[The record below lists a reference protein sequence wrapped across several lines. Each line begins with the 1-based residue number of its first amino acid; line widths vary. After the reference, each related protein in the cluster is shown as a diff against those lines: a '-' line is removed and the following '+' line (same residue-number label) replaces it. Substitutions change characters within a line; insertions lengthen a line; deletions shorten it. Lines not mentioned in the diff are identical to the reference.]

1 MESNCTFQGKI
12 YNKYISDIYIDRC
25 NVREII
31 YLTNIK
37 RKVCM
42 RRQVNQMI
50 DPRGWQER
58 PMLTLAKRPSPE
70 ELKAGKILFYNN
82 TKLGFCNYYTV
93 FDRIK
98 ERLVESG
105 CDESLWVEYTET
117 VRGKNA
123 KKLEEYAA
131 MLAKEKPVAAIVAF
145 GDMGTSSSTT
155 VLTIALEKLGIPTV
169 YMTAPPGTAIT
180 EGVGVYRAG
189 ELCLCSVDIYQA
201 STVEEIEAEVD
212 RKWDYILAS
221 LTTNGEKLRELA
233 HIDFKMDEI
242 APAEDG
248 LLPFVPEYDEE
259 KSVEPGAY
267 MEEVMEYFNKE
278 HISDGLPI
286 IPPTR
291 RRYEKMFAYCPWDE
305 KLKLVDPS
313 GPSGKEITIKDIAIA
328 AVMAGCKPEAMPVLV
343 AAFKAMNN
351 PLYNFNQSV
360 TTSHPGGN
368 MCIVS
373 GPIAQEIG
381 VSGMQGCQGP
391 GYPVNATIGRAINLV
406 LMNVLRTVP
415 GICDLDCIASQAE
428 FTYCFAE
435 EPSLAQWNMINE
447 DHFDPETT
455 TVYLLKAE
463 PIHDIIDFLSLN
475 GYDLL
480 DTITACCTTLGSN
493 NAYMPGPLVICLTP
507 DHAMMLKKA
516 GYTKEMIQEHI
527 HQYVYHQTPMV
538 NGRGLM
544 PVRPREW
551 ENRHPLPVTR
561 MPKDVEVVTIGGRGG
576 HSGVI
581 LPWAL
586 HSEGI
591 VEALTLPDGKT
602 ARRIDE
608 FKR

>member
-1 MESNCTFQGKI
+1 MSEHLNA
-12 YNKYISDIYIDRC
+12 
-25 NVREII
+25 
-31 YLTNIK
+31 LL
-37 RKVCM
+37 
-42 RRQVNQMI
+42 
-50 DPRGWQER
+50 DPRGYQER
-58 PMLTLAKRPSPE
+58 PMLELAKRPTLE
-70 ELKAGKILFYNN
+70 ELKQGKILFYNN

-98 ERLVESG
+98 ERLKELG
-105 CDESLWVEYTET
+105 CREENWVEYTET

-123 KKLEEYAA
+123 DKLMEYAK
-131 MLAKEKPVAAIVAF
+131 MLAEEKPAAAIVAF

-155 VLTIALEKLGIPTV
+155 VLTIALEKIGIPAV
-169 YMTAPPGTAIT
+169 YMTAPPGTGIT

-189 ELCLCSVDIYQA
+189 ELCMASVDIYQA
-201 STVEEIEAEVD
+201 STVEEVAAEVD
-212 RKWDYILAS
+212 RKWDYILAA
-221 LTTNGEKLRELA
+221 LTSNGEELKALA
-233 HIDFKMDEI
+233 HIDFKMDKVP
-242 APAEDG
+242 PAKDG
-248 LLPFVPEYDEE
+248 LLPFLPGYDEA
-259 KSVEPGAY
+259 KSAEPGAY
-267 MEEVMEYFNKE
+267 MEEVMDYFNAE
-278 HISDGLPI
+278 HICDGLPI
-286 IPPTR
+286 IPPTK
-291 RRYEKMFAYCPWDE
+291 RRYEAMLEYCPWAEDT
-305 KLKLVDPS
+305 KLVDPS
-313 GPSGKEITIKDIAIA
+313 GPSGKEITVKDVAIA
-328 AVMAGCKPEAMPVLV
+328 AVMAGCKPTAMPVLV
-343 AAFKAMNN
+343 AAFKALNS

-381 VSGMQGCQGP
+381 VSGRQGCQGP
-391 GYPVNATIGRAINLV
+391 GYPANATIGRAINLV

-447 DHFDPETT
+447 DRFDAQTT

-475 GYDLL
+475 GHDLL

-493 NAYMPGPLVICLTP
+493 NAYMPGPLVVCLTP

-527 HQYVYHQTPMV
+527 PQYVYHNTPMV

-544 PVRPREW
+544 PVRPKEW
-551 ENRHPLPVTR
+551 ANRHPLPVTR
-561 MPKDVEVVTIGGRGG
+561 FPKDVEVVTIGGRGG

-586 HSEGI
+586 HSEGC
-591 VEALTLPDGKT
+591 VEALTLPNGT
-602 ARRIDE
+602 AAKSIQD
-608 FKR
+608 FKRR